1 MRNAMRRTGSRSSF
15 SNSSSP
21 LTLPSVTS
29 RSESPAPLPDR
40 KGGRT
45 GPLHLVYH
53 GKGKGRTLSIVGA
66 TTGRIYSG
74 HALCGLL
81 APDNPVRLCAIWLC
95 EQPVF
100 DNTVL
105 FVIIVNSAF
114 LAVSPPTGG
123 GPINEVWSHM
133 LELWFTILFTIEL
146 SIKVLAMGFAGRE
159 GTYLADGWNRLDCTV
174 VLLGWAPYIFPS
186 LANLSAI
193 RSLRALRP
201 LRTINQLPGLRRQ
214 ARTLF
219 DSLPKLSDVAMLGV
233 FMLALFG
240 VLGLQLFKGALRSR
254 CYALS
259 PPPPPAP
266 LLHLV
271 NGVPIDVPAPSPPTA
286 AVAAQQ
292 AFLDAS
298 ALGSRARMAAP
309 VGVAPLD
316 EDDFVCNDGGVPGA
330 QGTCEPGEVC
340 LYYGH
345 NPAYGT
351 ESFDSITAACMTIF
365 QCVTLEGWV
374 DVMCARRPLHC
385 VTHWKCELRAPP
397 PAARVPRLCLSR
409 RPQHTPPSAHT
420 ALCTHRPQPSAHTAL
435 SASCTALILCAH
447 SPDAAC
453 LMVEVP

>member
-81 APDNPVRLCAIWLC
+81 APDYPVRLCAIWLC

-105 FVIIVNSAF
+105 LVIIVNSAF
-114 LAVSPPTGG
+114 LAGSPPTGG

-146 SIKVLAMGFAGRE
+146 SIKVLAMGFAGRQ
-159 GTYLADGWNRLDCTV
+159 GTYLADGWNRLDCIV

-201 LRTINQLPGLRRQ
+201 LRTINQLPAAPAGQDAVRFASQAQRRRHSRRLYARALRRARLAALQ
-214 ARTLF
+214 GRAALALLRPEPAAAARAAPSSRQRRTDRRARTLTA
-219 DSLPKLSDVAMLGV
+219 DRLCGRA
-233 FMLALFG
+233 A
-240 VLGLQLFKGALRSR
+240 
-254 CYALS
+254 S
-259 PPPPPAP
+259 PT
-266 LLHLV
+266 
-271 NGVPIDVPAPSPPTA
+271 GCR
-286 AVAAQQ
+286 
-292 AFLDAS
+292 
-298 ALGSRARMAAP
+298 RAGQPR
-309 VGVAPLD
+309 
-316 EDDFVCNDGGVPGA
+316 
-330 QGTCEPGEVC
+330 
-340 LYYGH
+340 
-345 NPAYGT
+345 AYGG
-351 ESFDSITAACMTIF
+351 AC
-365 QCVTLEGWV
+365 GRGA
-374 DVMCARRPLHC
+374 ARRG
-385 VTHWKCELRAPP
+385 
-397 PAARVPRLCLSR
+397 
-409 RPQHTPPSAHT
+409 
-420 ALCTHRPQPSAHTAL
+420 
-435 SASCTALILCAH
+435 
-447 SPDAAC
+447 
-453 LMVEVP
+453 